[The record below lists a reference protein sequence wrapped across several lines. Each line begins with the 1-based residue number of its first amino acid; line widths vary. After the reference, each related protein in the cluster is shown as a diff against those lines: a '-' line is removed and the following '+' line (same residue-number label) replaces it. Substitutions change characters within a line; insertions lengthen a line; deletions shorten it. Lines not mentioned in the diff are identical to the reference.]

1 MSRLTVR
8 GGLPLKGQ
16 VEVHGA
22 KNSVLPILAACLLCP
37 ERCII
42 TRVPQLSDVTSATEI
57 LEILGCRTERL
68 GSSLVVDA
76 TLAHT
81 TQIPQNLMEKMRASF
96 TFLGALLGR
105 FGRGEVSLPGGCI
118 LGSRPVDYHI
128 QALKRLGVQM
138 EQQGEKLLFTWPHR
152 HGAEIFLPFPSV
164 GATEN
169 LLLAAVTVPGETVV
183 HNAAREPEVMDL
195 CRFLA
200 AMGAEISGIGSG
212 VLYIRGGKAL
222 SGTTHRVIPD
232 RIECATYLMMTA
244 ACGGSV
250 TLCDLC
256 REDLVP
262 VERVLRR
269 LGCGLEYGERSLTLT
284 AQAAPLQVGS
294 VVAAAHPG
302 FPTDAQAPLVATLL
316 RSAGESRVEDAVF
329 PHRFA
334 YVQQLQK
341 FGGDI
346 SVCQNVA
353 TVRGVTRLYGAEATA
368 TDLRGGAAV
377 LIAALQA
384 EGESSILDAQLL
396 LRGYA
401 DLEEN
406 LRALGADVTWEYSA
420 S

>member
-68 GSSLVVDA
+68 GSSIVVDA

-195 CRFLA
+195 CRFLV

-284 AQAAPLQVGS
+284 AQAAPLQAGS

-329 PHRFA
+329 PNRFA